1 MTDTKMSSST
11 NSPLHRFSGSYD
23 SFYTDAATAA
33 AAINQDDINGR
44 MKVPKRIR
52 LTGEHDDSPSVNWE
66 NYNKA
71 IPEKLAMSVPERIMV
86 AGGENHIGSR
96 GVPREFEIEDSI
108 LPRPPDPT
116 LYRVNTPPRTITLNN
131 YTPDQEEET
140 TSSPQSGSGR
150 HYAHTYPS
158 LVPGPSSQPNHHFTS
173 PRYQQTR
180 GLQEDSPI
188 KNSGAAGIGPLSSS
202 SASPVSG
209 VHEELSPAEELQ
221 LLRRQ
226 VGRLNRRL
234 MAVELD
240 AQQRSQREVILYTLG
255 LCYCLVRSVLWLN
268 SK

>member
-1 MTDTKMSSST
+1 MGTV
-11 NSPLHRFSGSYD
+11 
-23 SFYTDAATAA
+23 
-33 AAINQDDINGR
+33 Q
-44 MKVPKRIR
+44 
-52 LTGEHDDSPSVNWE
+52 SVTQS
-66 NYNKA
+66 
-71 IPEKLAMSVPERIMV
+71 LLV
-86 AGGENHIGSR
+86 GGENHIGSR

-131 YTPDQEEET
+131 YTPDQEEYCILLL
-140 TSSPQSGSGR
+140 SGSGR